1 MGRYLIRRVLFMI
14 LVLWI
19 ISILTFVIFVKL
31 PPGDPARRVAGKTTT
46 PATIAAARKALGL
59 DEPVIVQ
66 YARFAKG
73 LVPLPGFW
81 LNEEVYYSWSNQ
93 ISVKEQMVSRMP
105 VTITLAVGAAV
116 LWLLMGIPTG
126 IISAVRRRSVADRSA
141 MLFALVGVSAPTFW
155 LGLVFLYVFWS
166 KLGWFPSSGLEIE
179 ASMWQSIAEGK
190 FWLPWITLAITNAAF
205 YTRMVRGN
213 MLETMTEDYVR
224 TARAKGLSER
234 KVIYRHAL
242 RASLTPV
249 VTMLGL
255 DVATLLGGAIIT
267 EKVFALQGLGGYA
280 IGAITTNDFP
290 AVMGVTILA
299 AVFIVVANL
308 IVDVMYA
315 VLDPR
320 VKYS

>member
-1 MGRYLIRRVLFMI
+1 
-14 LVLWI
+14 
-19 ISILTFVIFVKL
+19 
-31 PPGDPARRVAGKTTT
+31 
-46 PATIAAARKALGL
+46 
-59 DEPVIVQ
+59 
-66 YARFAKG
+66 
-73 LVPLPGFW
+73 
-81 LNEEVYYSWSNQ
+81 
-93 ISVKEQMVSRMP
+93 
-105 VTITLAVGAAV
+105 
-116 LWLLMGIPTG
+116 
-126 IISAVRRRSVADRSA
+126 
-141 MLFALVGVSAPTFW
+141 
-155 LGLVFLYVFWS
+155 
-166 KLGWFPSSGLEIE
+166 
-179 ASMWQSIAEGK
+179 
-190 FWLPWITLAITNAAF
+190 
-205 YTRMVRGN
+205 
-213 MLETMTEDYVR
+213 MTEDYVR